1 MRPGRLTVGESPV
14 QAYSASFAPI
24 YNLRWGDFACV
35 QDLNN
40 PITDPENE
48 SRVFFIARK

>member
-1 MRPGRLTVGESPV
+1 M

-24 YNLRWGDFACV
+24 YNLHWDDFARI

-48 SRVFFIARK
+48 SRVFFMARK